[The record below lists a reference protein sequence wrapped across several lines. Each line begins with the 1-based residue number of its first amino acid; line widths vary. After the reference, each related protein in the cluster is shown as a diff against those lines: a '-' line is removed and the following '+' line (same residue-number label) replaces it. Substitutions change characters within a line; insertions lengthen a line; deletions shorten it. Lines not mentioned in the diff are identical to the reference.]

1 MLFATN
7 QKYNLEQSEMRRHSI
22 VLGNRGSRGTFD
34 SVERRLSTSGL
45 IASNNRVNH
54 FVRLIYF
61 LNAAIVLIGLGY
73 ITQMQQNGGYRTKSI
88 RVLFGE
94 EIWENANVQLE
105 NGSVEQ
111 RLLIYPY
118 FNGIYNG
125 KTCTRI
131 MLIMFIL
138 DMCLTSNSRRGWYL
152 GWLSQIC

>member
-7 QKYNLEQSEMRRHSI
+7 QKYNLEQSEMRRSV
-22 VLGNRGSRGTFD
+22 VLGIRGGRGTFD
-34 SVERRLSTSGL
+34 SDERRLSTSGL

-73 ITQMQQNGGYRTKSI
+73 ITQMQQHGGYRTKSI

-94 EIWENANVQLE
+94 EIWENANVQLK

-125 KTCTRI
+125 KTRTRI
-131 MLIMFIL
+131 MLIMFIF

>member
-7 QKYNLEQSEMRRHSI
+7 QKYNLEQSEMRCRSI

-34 SVERRLSTSGL
+34 FDERRLSSSGL
-45 IASNNRVNH
+45 IASNNRVNV
-54 FVRLIYF
+54 FVRFIYF

-94 EIWENANVQLE
+94 EIWENANVQLK

-125 KTCTRI
+125 KKRTCI

>member
-7 QKYNLEQSEMRRHSI
+7 QKYNLEQSEMRSSV

-54 FVRLIYF
+54 FVRFIYF

-94 EIWENANVQLE
+94 EIWESANVQLR

-125 KTCTRI
+125 KTRTRI
-131 MLIMFIL
+131 MLIMFIF